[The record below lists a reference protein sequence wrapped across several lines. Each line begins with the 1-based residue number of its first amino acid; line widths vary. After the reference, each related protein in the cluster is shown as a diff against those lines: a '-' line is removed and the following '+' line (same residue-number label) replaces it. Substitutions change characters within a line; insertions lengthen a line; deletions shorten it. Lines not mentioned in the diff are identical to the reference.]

1 MNGPS
6 PFSLFGIRRALFWW
20 PGCRSYGV
28 VLITRSSELSAVMT
42 RFLNALASRDVDA
55 IRGLMSTGDATL
67 ILGSDPREWYEGG
80 DASELL
86 VVQAEGMPR
95 FEYDIHRIAAF
106 ENGSTGWAASDV
118 TARLESGHAVALR
131 MTAVFYIDHGVW
143 RVVNWHTSAPQ
154 ADDPEVIGV
163 ELSETMSRLVHEVG
177 SGFDLTALTRK
188 LRTTTATIVFTDLE
202 DSTIRSAEVG
212 DERWSA

>member
-1 MNGPS
+1 
-6 PFSLFGIRRALFWW
+6 
-20 PGCRSYGV
+20 
-28 VLITRSSELSAVMT
+28 
-42 RFLNALASRDVDA
+42 
-55 IRGLMSTGDATL
+55 MSTGDATL

-95 FEYDIHRIAAF
+95 FDYDIHRLAAF
-106 ENGSTGWAASDV
+106 ENGSTAWAASDV

-131 MTAVFYIDHGVW
+131 MTAVFCLDHGVW

-163 ELSETMSRLVHEVG
+163 ELSETMSRLVDEVR
-177 SGFDLTALTRK
+177 SHCSHQKASHQ
-188 LRTTTATIVFTDLE
+188 
-202 DSTIRSAEVG
+202 DSHDRFHRSRRLDHSKCRG
-212 DERWSA
+212 GR